1 MNDLEE
7 KSPASDLTSDFQA
20 ESRKESG
27 ATISRMIQAIGGKGK
42 DELASFLGISKD
54 AIYKAERQAI
64 IPPYWFLDVGKVSN
78 ISIDWLVTGEG
89 PMHRGAAAASPAEPQ
104 ALTPKA
110 EEAPVAMRM
119 EPARAGMLRAGGM
132 LETPTP
138 ETYAAQVGEIAAL
151 RQENRELR
159 QENRELRQENR
170 ELMKEN
176 ADLRVAVAEMRARA
190 APERDASKEMPGE
203 EARKSA

>member
-1 MNDLEE
+1 MTSEIPSHTSQNVSQNDASSTKLFEE
-7 KSPASDLTSDFQA
+7 RFARVMMAT
-20 ESRKESG
+20 G
-27 ATISRMIQAIGGKGK
+27 ATTDSGLAKALGMTQGSIGTAKKRLKIPSGWIEQVSVK
-42 DELASFLGISKD
+42 FGIST
-54 AIYKAERQAI
+54 
-64 IPPYWFLDVGKVSN
+64 
-78 ISIDWLVTGEG
+78 DWLFFGTG
-89 PMHRGAAAASPAEPQ
+89 PMHRGAAAASPAEPP
-104 ALTPKA
+104 ALTPKV
-110 EEAPVAMRM
+110 EQAPVAMRM
-119 EPARAGMLRAGGM
+119 EPARAGMLRAGDM